1 MGGLFVVLWAW
12 LYKNEISDW
21 LSDAIAEGI
30 RRSKKEK

>member
-21 LSDAIAEGI
+21 LSDAVAEGI